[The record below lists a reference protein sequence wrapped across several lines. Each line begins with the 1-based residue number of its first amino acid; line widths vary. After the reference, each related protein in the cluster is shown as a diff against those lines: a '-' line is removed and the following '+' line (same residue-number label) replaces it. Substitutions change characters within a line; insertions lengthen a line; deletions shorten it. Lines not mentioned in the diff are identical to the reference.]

1 MVARFYIDGLF
12 DITMTI
18 YEAFLLLAVG
28 TLLVYLLVAVVIRE
42 ISIRKF
48 LRKRSQRRQKLGK
61 VKKVVFEHFLRI
73 KRVFPLQIWAFFTTF
88 TL

>member
-61 VKKVVFEHFLRI
+61 VK
-73 KRVFPLQIWAFFTTF
+73 
-88 TL
+88 